1 MFRSKDLRK
10 RVKEIGEY
18 LLEEYKQSK
27 KENKRDWRTYEQDYS
42 RRIKEAIKQLSPLID
57 EAVSS
62 IKISSSVGSPNK
74 LTLKQR
80 VQLILLKEL
89 FSESNRMMAAMLDIF
104 SILSGIDVSYKSV
117 ERLYSDEEVVIALN
131 NLHSLILRKKGINN
145 PDTTGD
151 GTGYSLTIKKH
162 YSADAQR
169 LKDKAKE
176 TKIDTKSAFV
186 YSFKLMDI
194 KTKMYIAYGTSMK
207 SEKQA
212 FCSAIKMLDDVDVN
226 LSSIRLDKYYSYPSC
241 VDMFDTEKVFIIPKK
256 NATLKGSWKW
266 KRLMKH
272 FTDNTLQYMEE
283 YYKRENSESGW
294 SADKKRFGWK
304 IEQRRPDR
312 IDTADF
318 CITIW
323 HNLFRI
329 GGV

>member
-1 MFRSKDLRK
+1 MFTSKELRK

-27 KENKRDWRTYEQDYS
+27 KENKRDWRAYEQDYS

-62 IKISSSVGSPNK
+62 INMAPSAGSPNK

-104 SILSGIDVSYKSV
+104 SILSGIDVSYKLV
-117 ERLYSDEEVVIALN
+117 ERLYSDEEVVMALN
-131 NLHSLILRKKGINN
+131 NLHSLILRKKGVSNA
-145 PDTTGD
+145 DASGD

-169 LKDKAKE
+169 LKDKIKEAKVY
-176 TKIDTKSAFV
+176 TKTAFV

-194 KTKMYIAYGTSMK
+194 NTKMYIAYGTSMK

-212 FCSAIKMLDDVDVN
+212 FDSAIKMLGSVAVN
-226 LSSIRLDKYYSYPSC
+226 INSVRFDRYYSYPSW
-241 VDMFDTEKVFIIPKK
+241 P
-256 NATLKGSWKW
+256 L
-266 KRLMKH
+266 L
-272 FTDNTLQYMEE
+272 
-283 YYKRENSESGW
+283 
-294 SADKKRFGWK
+294 
-304 IEQRRPDR
+304 
-312 IDTADF
+312 F
-318 CITIW
+318 C
-323 HNLFRI
+323 L
-329 GGV
+329 